1 MSTSQHRRTGAL
13 RLTLIAATVAVA
25 CLGVTTPAR
34 AQERVKIGAPPAPGQ
49 SQRVRITQTA
59 HMTMTAPGTPPPGF
73 PAGGLQFETSK
84 TIVARHDVG
93 LPDSDGR
100 VRYDVTYESMAQH
113 MEMQGKEVPVP
124 AMPAGD
130 LTGKPFTVW
139 LDAANQI
146 AEVGVPEDL
155 PLTADQAKQLLA
167 PGFAAVP
174 RREMAI
180 GDVATQ
186 PLSLSIP
193 MPGPGG
199 GVGATLSG
207 STRITLVAIEGTG
220 TDRVAT
226 LGTVFEG
233 NMGLGGAS
241 ADAGLKTSIAGTG
254 SMQVHLL
261 SGFVIASR
269 SNHTIDGTMRLPGA
283 PDGAGGFMMHGT
295 VEVTIER
302 LSQ

>member
-1 MSTSQHRRTGAL
+1 MYTSHRFSTGAMS
-13 RLTLIAATVAVA
+13 RALITATVAVA

-73 PAGGLQFETSK
+73 PAGGLQVETSK

-93 LPDSDGR
+93 LPDGDGR

-113 MEMQGKEVPVP
+113 MQMQGKEVPVP

-130 LTGKPFTVW
+130 LTGKTFTVW

-186 PLSLSIP
+186 PLSLSVP

-199 GVGATLSG
+199 GVGATMSG

-233 NMGLGGAS
+233 NMGLGGA
-241 ADAGLKTSIAGTG
+241 GLKTSIAGTG

-261 SGFVIASR
+261 SGFVIASH
-269 SNHTIDGTMRLPGA
+269 SDHTIDGTMQMPGA
-283 PDGAGGFMMHGT
+283 PDGAAGLTMHGT
-295 VEVTIER
+295 VGVTIER
-302 LSQ
+302 LTQ